1 MTFYRHLW
9 SFNIKT
15 FLRVTLI
22 SLLSFTLLSAK
33 GSQDALKYLN
43 EIRQHTGLV
52 KFKSNKKLDRA
63 AKSHANY
70 LVRQQKHGHYEKKGR
85 AGYTGKT
92 PSNRVLKAGYSSRV
106 VMENVTENAKNYRH
120 SIDILMAAVYH
131 RFVFL
136 NFENNEIGIGTASTK
151 KKSKI
156 KSAFVYNTGSSEIV
170 KLCKQFHLMENNSY
184 YLQNMCKDPD
194 KMIAQDLYVQKQNE
208 MRRKN
213 KNIVLYPYPNAQN
226 VLPVFYTENPHPLP
240 GSKVSGYPV
249 TVQFNPLLY
258 EKIRLKKFR
267 LFDEKGKRIKKVKI
281 LTHKS
286 DKHHRLSKLQFALMP
301 LKRLEYGTR
310 YSVEFE
316 VVADGKKVKKSWHFT
331 TKNPKGKLYKITKNK
346 TTLKVPRGEQI
357 ALYFEPRS
365 NKDVLDCISYT
376 HKLHISCEDQNT
388 LLLTIPRNEFLTQEY
403 IVETDE
409 RSVSIGIE

>member
-1 MTFYRHLW
+1 MA
-9 SFNIKT
+9 
-15 FLRVTLI
+15 
-22 SLLSFTLLSAK
+22 LLGFSVVHAK

-85 AGYTGKT
+85 AGFTGKT
-92 PSNRVLKAGYSSRV
+92 PSDRVLKAGYLSRV
-106 VMENVTENAKNYRH
+106 VMENVTENAKDYRH
-120 SIDILMAAVYH
+120 SIDILMAAIYH

-136 NFENNEIGIGTASTK
+136 NFDNNEIGIGRASTSRK
-151 KKSKI
+151 RKVR
-156 KSAFVYNTGSSEIV
+156 SAFVYNTGSSEVV

-184 YLQNMCKDPD
+184 YLQNICKDPD
-194 KMIAQDLYVQKQNE
+194 KMIAQDLYVQKQNK
-208 MRRKN
+208 MRK
-213 KNIVLYPYPNAQN
+213 KHKKLVLYPYPDAQN

-249 TVQFNPLLY
+249 TVQFNPLFY
-258 EKIRLKKFR
+258 EKVTLKKFR
-267 LFDEKGKRIKKVKI
+267 LFDAKGKRITKVKI

-286 DKHHRLSKLQFALMP
+286 DKNHRLSKLQFALMP

-310 YSVEFE
+310 YRVEFE
-316 VVADGKKVKKSWHFT
+316 VVADGKKIKKSWHFK
-331 TKNPKGKLYKITKNK
+331 TKTPKGKVYKITKK
-346 TTLKVPRGEQI
+346 TTRLKVKRGEHI
-357 ALYFEPRS
+357 VLYFEPRS

-376 HKLHISCEDQNT
+376 HKLHIICEDQNT
-388 LLLTIPRNEFLTQEY
+388 LLFTIPRNEFSREKY
-403 IVETDE
+403 VVETGG
-409 RSVSIGIE
+409 RSVSIAIE